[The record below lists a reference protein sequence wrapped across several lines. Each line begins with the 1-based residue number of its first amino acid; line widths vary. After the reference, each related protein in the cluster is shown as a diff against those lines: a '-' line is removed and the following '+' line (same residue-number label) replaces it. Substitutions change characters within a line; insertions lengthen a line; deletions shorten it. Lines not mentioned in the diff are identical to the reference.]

1 MLNPITKLSSI
12 TTSYSINVYAPHFI
26 LGSSCTNGSIRLI
39 NGTLFEG
46 RAEYCFEGEWV
57 PLCGLSAATAS
68 TICQQ
73 LGFETNCKNN

>member
-1 MLNPITKLSSI
+1 MHS
-12 TTSYSINVYAPHFI
+12 F
-26 LGSSCTNGSIRLI
+26 LGTSCTNGAVRMV
-39 NGTLFEG
+39 NGNTPFEG
-46 RAEYCFEGEWV
+46 RAEYCFEGEWA

>member
-1 MLNPITKLSSI
+1 MHS
-12 TTSYSINVYAPHFI
+12 I
-26 LGSSCTNGSIRLI
+26 LGTSCTNGAVRMV
-39 NGTLFEG
+39 NGNTPFEG